1 MDPFRNY
8 RQVVPAVAR
17 HCPYGQC
24 AVCCSQPTLVRREFD
39 DLVRRSWSS
48 AELDILINAA
58 RSALL

>member
-8 RQVVPAVAR
+8 RQAVAAIVR
-17 HCPYGQC
+17 HCPFGQC

-48 AELDILINAA
+48 AEIESFTNAA